1 MVGGAHLALCAAMGA
16 LILCPGLLSPL
27 SPTELRRTERGR
39 GVIPTRA
46 PIWRGQARGGDGG
59 VGGSAGGSV
68 M

>member
-1 MVGGAHLALCAAMGA
+1 MVGAHLALCAAMGA

-46 PIWRGQARGGDGG
+46 PIWRGQARGGGGVG